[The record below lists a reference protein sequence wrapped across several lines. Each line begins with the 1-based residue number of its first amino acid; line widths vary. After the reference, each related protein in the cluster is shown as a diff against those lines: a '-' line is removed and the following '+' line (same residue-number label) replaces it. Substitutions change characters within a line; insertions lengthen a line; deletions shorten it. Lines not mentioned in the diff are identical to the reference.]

1 MDPTKKELQYTT
13 RHWGA
18 VHSKADL
25 KSYHMW
31 FRLAPNDAATEVRSK
46 SQLAARPD
54 NFKLVDDTAVL
65 HLVVDVSNH
74 LTGDDIN
81 YGTVRCS
88 EVVVDEQLKFVH
100 VYFVEQ
106 GVSAMKKGRA
116 SMSKQAIGGSVRR
129 MASSHSPLVWL
140 NILTT
145 LWSKRSNLSRRAS
158 IQLPSGRTASLCPH
172 TAVFIH
178 PAIRYQHMHCNYS
191 FQICMFITCM
201 YLKPY
206 LLAVWSTFII
216 SADHQSEYNCGR
228 KRVSWALG
236 GRCAADAPVAFQ
248 WRSRWQRSST
258 TGFVQQKQSI
268 LVKFTWPSNQSTKC
282 QV

>member
-31 FRLAPNDAATEVRSK
+31 FRLAPNDAATEVRSE

-88 EVVVDEQLKFVH
+88 DVLVDE
-100 VYFVEQ
+100 
-106 GVSAMKKGRA
+106 
-116 SMSKQAIGGSVRR
+116 
-129 MASSHSPLVWL
+129 
-140 NILTT
+140 
-145 LWSKRSNLSRRAS
+145 
-158 IQLPSGRTASLCPH
+158 
-172 TAVFIH
+172 
-178 PAIRYQHMHCNYS
+178 
-191 FQICMFITCM
+191 
-201 YLKPY
+201 
-206 LLAVWSTFII
+206 
-216 SADHQSEYNCGR
+216 
-228 KRVSWALG
+228 
-236 GRCAADAPVAFQ
+236 
-248 WRSRWQRSST
+248 
-258 TGFVQQKQSI
+258 
-268 LVKFTWPSNQSTKC
+268 
-282 QV
+282 